1 MINLYTTEKYKEE
14 LFDIISSEPR
24 LIELIDIID
33 LFEELPRPSAL
44 SLIVDGDGIK
54 LPLDWQKEMPPYLL
68 PKPMMV
74 NDDILLGLIYVKL
87 GNYERAYHF
96 LEKHSSIWA
105 EIDFIRRLQLGLDA
119 DPSQLAVETYQL
131 YDDYRLMHNNA
142 IVRLYATQEGQQRSP
157 AINYYFMEAIEN
169 SPNEEYMAY
178 TSVQYSSYL
187 LDQGKWEETRK
198 LLGRIEIEELSKAGK
213 IELTYQLCQLDMRTL
228 SPPYDQDKLSR
239 LKDNLW
245 LCLSYYEN
253 EKEYVHQG
261 LCLLD
266 AAEIANLTGSFA
278 ESLGYYTKAI
288 SIFSKENLTEFV
300 YETHLKKGKL
310 LLSWGQK
317 GSPQFYKPAME
328 DFQKAIKL
336 YSKEDFPYV
345 YAEIQENLGIIY
357 SHIPDETKK
366 KGIWAAISSSSFKEA
381 MDLFDPGQ
389 FPYEYARVC
398 NHYANA
404 LLRYPEA
411 VLSDNQEKALFY
423 YTEALEIRKA
433 KTHPLE
439 RSLTLLNYLEACW
452 FMQQEENEILDRRLI
467 DDMYDKIAEVI
478 ALNVDEELVNQ
489 AQQHKEELSNLDRIL
504 HS

>member
-1 MINLYTTEKYKEE
+1 MINLYTTDKYKENLVE
-14 LFDIISSEPR
+14 IISSEHR
-24 LIELIDIID
+24 LIELVQIKD

-44 SLIVDGDGIK
+44 SLIIDGDGIK
-54 LPLDWQKEMPPYLL
+54 QPLDWNKEMPPYLL
-68 PKPMMV
+68 PKTMMV
-74 NDDILLGLIYVKL
+74 DDHILLGLVYMKL
-87 GNYERAYHF
+87 GNFEKAYQF
-96 LEKHSSIWA
+96 LESHTSLLA
-105 EIDFIRRLQLGLDA
+105 EIDFIRKLQLGLEA
-119 DPSQLAVETYQL
+119 DPNQLAVETYQP

-142 IVRLYATQEGQQRSP
+142 IVRLYATQEGQHQSP
-157 AINYYFMEAIEN
+157 KIDYYFREAIEN
-169 SPNEEYMAY
+169 SPNEEYMAW
-178 TSVQYSSYL
+178 TTDQYISFL
-187 LDQGKWEETRK
+187 LDQGKWEEARQ
-198 LLGRIEIEELSKAGK
+198 LLSRLEKEQFSKAGK
-213 IELTYQLCQLDMRTL
+213 IELAYQQCQLDMRTL

-245 LCLSYYEN
+245 SCLSYYEG
-253 EKEYVHQG
+253 EEQHVLQG

-288 SIFSKENLTEFV
+288 SIFSEANLPEFV

-328 DFQKAIKL
+328 DFQRALKL

-366 KGIWAAISSSSFKEA
+366 KGIWAAISSSAFKEA
-381 MDLFDPGQ
+381 LNLFEPNE

-411 VLSDNQEKALFY
+411 ILSDNQEKALFY
-423 YTEALEIRKA
+423 YDEALKIRNA
-433 KTHPLE
+433 ETYPLE

-452 FMQQEENEILDRRLI
+452 FIQQEEKEFKSKERLQDMYEKAEEVIRIQASDELVTQAKNHKNDLKNLDLILD
-467 DDMYDKIAEVI
+467 
-478 ALNVDEELVNQ
+478 
-489 AQQHKEELSNLDRIL
+489 S
-504 HS
+504 